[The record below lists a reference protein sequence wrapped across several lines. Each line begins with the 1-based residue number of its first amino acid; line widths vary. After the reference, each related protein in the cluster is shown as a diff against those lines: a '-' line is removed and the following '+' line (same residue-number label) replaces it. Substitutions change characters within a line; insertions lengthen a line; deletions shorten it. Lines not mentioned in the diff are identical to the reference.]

1 MTVPSLRRVPGR
13 TTRAGAGADAGRAG
27 PGDLALAGRLWRVL
41 LAAVL
46 GLFPFTIY
54 STFVVTIAAEAGVDA
69 GTASGLR
76 GLGGVT
82 ALIAGLV
89 AAPLLSRWST
99 DRLAAVALG
108 VLAVTSAVATA
119 GGLPALVAFC
129 LGTGVATALLTP
141 ALLTAA
147 TSAFADGAVAG
158 RAATLVT
165 ATQSL
170 AAVLSGPVIGALA
183 WWQGWAGAMWATAV
197 LSATLGVSFW
207 LRPAGS
213 EAGAGAASGSS
224 AEAGAGAGPGTWAYL
239 GAYRALLARPD
250 LLRLI
255 AVAFLRTASFMG
267 YLSFLALYYARAL
280 DVEGPVFTLV
290 WTLSGAAFFAG
301 NYLAGRWLAGRWLA
315 RRRPARTASGS
326 GAGAAPNRTVLLLGL
341 GGATAAVVAVFHANH
356 LAVALVATAALA
368 FCHAVVAAALTT
380 ALART
385 AGTVAPTA
393 FAVNAAGMSLGVF
406 AGALLGG
413 AGLAVGGFTGAAV
426 ALALPT
432 LGAFALC
439 ASLARRP

>member
-1 MTVPSLRRVPGR
+1 MPSLRRVPGR
-13 TTRAGAGADAGRAG
+13 TTRADPRGVGLAG

-108 VLAVTSAVATA
+108 VLAGTSTVATA

-197 LSATLGVSFW
+197 LSAALGVSFW
-207 LRPAGS
+207 LRPAGVS
-213 EAGAGAASGSS
+213 AAVPASS
-224 AEAGAGAGPGTWAYL
+224 ADGDGAGAGPGTWAYL
-239 GAYRALLARPD
+239 DAYRALLARPD

-290 WTLSGAAFFAG
+290 WTLSGAAFFVG

-315 RRRPARTASGS
+315 GRWLARPATTT

-341 GGATAAVVAVFHANH
+341 GGATAAVLAVFHAGN
-356 LAVALVATAALA
+356 LAVALGATAVLA

-413 AGLAVGGFTGAAV
+413 AGLAAGGFTGAAV
-426 ALALPT
+426 ALAAPT

-439 ASLARRP
+439 ARLARRA

>member
-1 MTVPSLRRVPGR
+1 L
-13 TTRAGAGADAGRAG
+13 
-27 PGDLALAGRLWRVL
+27 L

-170 AAVLSGPVIGALA
+170 AAVLSGPAIGALA
-183 WWQGWAGAMWATAV
+183 WWQGWAGAMWSTAV
-197 LSATLGVSFW
+197 LGAALGVSFW

-213 EAGAGAASGSS
+213 GSASGSS
-224 AEAGAGAGPGTWAYL
+224 AEDGAGSGPGSWAYL

-301 NYLAGRWLAGRWLA
+301 NYLAGRWLA

-341 GGATAAVVAVFHANH
+341 GGATAAVVAVLHANH
-356 LAVALVATAALA
+356 LAVALLATAVLA

-406 AGALLGG
+406 AGAILGG